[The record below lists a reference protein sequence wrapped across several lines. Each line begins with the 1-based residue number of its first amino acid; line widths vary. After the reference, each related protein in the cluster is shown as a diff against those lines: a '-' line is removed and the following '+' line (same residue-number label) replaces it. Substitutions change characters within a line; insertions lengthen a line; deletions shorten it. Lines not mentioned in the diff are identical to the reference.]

1 MGIGTFLLLFILCF
15 IVFNIIPK
23 YPYLKVSKATGLI
36 NEGKIE
42 EGLELFSKVLKNKNV
57 DYMTKIRY
65 VFTELKFGD
74 LKKAKESI
82 SYILAE
88 PKLPRGMRYEAKAVF
103 ALILYKEG
111 SLDDAKELMS
121 DVYEN
126 YKNTN
131 MYCTLGYL
139 YNVLET
145 SEEAVRF
152 NLEAYEFNSTHHTV
166 MDNLGQAY
174 YLNGEYDKAEE
185 MYKELIEKNPAFP
198 EPYYNYALVL
208 IKKGDLEYANELMSE
223 ALAKPFNNLTTV
235 TKEEIK
241 IQIERINPNE

>member
-1 MGIGTFLLLFILCF
+1 MGTFILIFILF
-15 IVFNIIPK
+15 FVVFNIIPK
-23 YPYLKVSKATGLI
+23 YPYIKVSKATGLI
-36 NEGKIE
+36 NEGKYE

-57 DYMTKIRY
+57 DFMTKIRY
-65 VFTELKFGD
+65 VFTELKFGS
-74 LKKAKESI
+74 LTKAKEGI

-88 PKLPRGMRYEAKAVF
+88 PKLARGIRYEAKAVF

-121 DVYEN
+121 EVYEN

-145 SEEAVRF
+145 PEEAVSF
-152 NLEAYEFNSTHHTV
+152 NLEAYEFNSSHHTV
-166 MDNLGQAY
+166 RDNLGQAY

-185 MYKELIEKNPAFP
+185 IYKSLIEENPKFP

-208 IKKGDLEYANELMSE
+208 IKKGDREYANELLSE